1 VRSKPDRWTRAI
13 RSAKIIPGIRKV
25 RDDRYQWHGAQIVTA
40 RSLNEI
46 VIFMAVADAKSF
58 ARGGRVMGLT
68 GSAASKAVAR
78 LEARLGVRL
87 LHRNSR
93 AVSLTSEGER
103 FHESGRR
110 IIAAV
115 DEAEASVAVPDGKPR
130 GLLRLSVPDAFGR
143 RVIMPLVSDYLE
155 RWPEVRIDIEF
166 SDRPVDLVEEGFDLA
181 IRIGGESAP
190 DGVVSRV
197 IAEYPVWFCA
207 APSYLDRRGYPS
219 CAEALIE
226 HDCILFRSGTRT
238 QQWFDHVGN
247 EQGDRLFAHGPL
259 RMNSAEAI
267 RQAALAGLGIAQLPS
282 FIVDDDLSAGH
293 LVRLFPELGPRT
305 VRVLCLYPSRR
316 LVDSRVRTFIDDVSG
331 ALGRAS
337 GRA

>member
-1 VRSKPDRWTRAI
+1 
-13 RSAKIIPGIRKV
+13 
-25 RDDRYQWHGAQIVTA
+25 VTA

-46 VIFMAVADAKSF
+46 VIFMAVADAGSF
-58 ARGGRVMGLT
+58 ARGGQAMGLT

-103 FHESGRR
+103 FRESGKN
-110 IIAAV
+110 ILEAV
-115 DEAEASVAVPDGKPR
+115 DEAEASIAAPDGRPR

-143 RVIMPLVSDYLE
+143 RVIMPLVNDYLE
-155 RWPEVRIDIEF
+155 RWPEVRIDIDF

-190 DGVVSRV
+190 DGIVSRV
-197 IAEYPVWFCA
+197 VAEYPVWFCA
-207 APSYLDRRGYPS
+207 APSYLERRGHPAD
-219 CAEALIE
+219 AEALSA
-226 HDCILFRSGTRT
+226 HDCILFRSRSRT
-238 QQWFDHVGN
+238 QEWLGLSGGEHTDK
-247 EQGDRLFAHGPL
+247 LLAHGRL

-267 RQAALAGLGIAQLPS
+267 RLAALAGLGIALLPS
-282 FIVDDDLSAGH
+282 FLVDDEFATGH
-293 LVRLFPELGPRT
+293 LVRLFPELGTQT

-316 LVDSRVRTFIDDVSG
+316 LVDPRVRTFIDNVSA
-331 ALGRAS
+331 ALTRVT
-337 GRA
+337 

>member
-1 VRSKPDRWTRAI
+1 
-13 RSAKIIPGIRKV
+13 
-25 RDDRYQWHGAQIVTA
+25 VTA

-46 VIFMAVADAKSF
+46 VIFMAVADAGSF
-58 ARGGRVMGLT
+58 ARGGQAMGLT

-103 FHESGRR
+103 FRESGKN
-110 IIAAV
+110 ILEAV
-115 DEAEASVAVPDGKPR
+115 DEAEASIAAPDGRPR

-143 RVIMPLVSDYLE
+143 RVIMPLVNDYLE
-155 RWPEVRIDIEF
+155 RWPEVRIDIDF

-190 DGVVSRV
+190 DGIVSRV
-197 IAEYPVWFCA
+197 VAEYPVWFCA
-207 APSYLDRRGYPS
+207 APSYLERRGHPAD
-219 CAEALIE
+219 AEALSA
-226 HDCILFRSGTRT
+226 HDCILFRSRSQT
-238 QQWFDHVGN
+238 QEWLGLSGGEHADK
-247 EQGDRLFAHGPL
+247 LLAHGRL

-267 RQAALAGLGIAQLPS
+267 RLAALAGHGIALLPS
-282 FIVDDDLSAGH
+282 FLVDDEFAAGH
-293 LVRLFPELGPRT
+293 LVRLFPELGTQT

-316 LVDSRVRTFIDDVSG
+316 LVDPRVRTFIDNVSA
-331 ALGRAS
+331 ALTRVT
-337 GRA
+337 